1 MPHKRNPIRTE
12 RITGLARV
20 LRGYAQTGLENVALW
35 HERDISHSGAERV
48 ILPDA
53 TIGLD
58 YMQDLATKVAAGMT
72 IRTDRMRENLDLTH
86 GALFSQRALT
96 ALVESG
102 MTRDDAY
109 RVVQENAQRAWDTG
123 TEFRDL
129 LAEAAPEL
137 DLDAVFDYG
146 AYLTHMPEIFERLEA
161 LRLTDAG
168 GIAGRWRLGLAPWS
182 STPVV
187 RRHTGPRSRNPCGK
201 AGKALDA
208 AGYSTS

>member
-20 LRGYAQTGLENVALW
+20 LRGYAQTGFEDIALW

-53 TIGLD
+53 TILLD
-58 YMQDLATKVAAGMT
+58 YMQDLGTKVAAGMT
-72 IRTDRMRENLDLTH
+72 INAERMRENLGLTH

-102 MTRDDAY
+102 MSRDDAY
-109 RVVQENAQRAWDTG
+109 RVVQENAQRAWDTR
-123 TEFRDL
+123 TEFRQL
-129 LAEAAPEL
+129 LGEAAPQL

-146 AYLTHMPEIFERLEA
+146 AYLVHLPEIFARLEA
-161 LRLTDAG
+161 LR
-168 GIAGRWRLGLAPWS
+168 P
-182 STPVV
+182 
-187 RRHTGPRSRNPCGK
+187 
-201 AGKALDA
+201 
-208 AGYSTS
+208 